1 MLDLGSTEFHL
12 AIPSYSE
19 PELRRLS
26 TRLFDSW
33 ESFAGDALS
42 LPDYSLYLQVEEGS
56 VKGLATVGAVLATVY
71 FGIGNYGDFI
81 SGLRTINEQLTATS
95 EYLREHA
102 PTVFSCPESKVT
114 SSRQAG
120 TLASLQ
126 RLFVKVQ
133 SGALT
138 PDQAMQRAQVL
149 LGEEA
154 ESLPGF
160 LEELARAFRDCPRFH
175 EQQKLPFNEEER
187 RRLAV
192 NPWQAK
198 VAEVACSTT
207 RFRPPTP
214 ASRRGLARVEGQTEA
229 NSGGKAVIRNQHTQT
244 PNPSLNLTRYGKRRK
259 PGLQYASYPCSPGLR
274 RSPPRAG

>member
-175 EQQKLPFNEEER
+175 EQQKLPFNEEEGDA
-187 RRLAV
+187 L
-192 NPWQAK
+192 P
-198 VAEVACSTT
+198 STLGKPKSPKLPVQ
-207 RFRPPTP
+207 RPDSGPP
-214 ASRRGLARVEGQTEA
+214 LQLRVEVWRE
-229 NSGGKAVIRNQHTQT
+229 SK
-244 PNPSLNLTRYGKRRK
+244 GKRKQTRVVK
-259 PGLQYASYPCSPGLR
+259 L
-274 RSPPRAG
+274 